1 MQQQSTFQ
9 PPTVTQSPRPSRPS
23 GPASGGPASLPISY
37 GHKPSTENV
46 GHTIV
51 DRASGLSMPSVI
63 GYATASLIFLFG
75 AGGTL
80 FSDMPGE
87 IGVYIAV
94 SVDPYL
100 GKDETLRMQIW
111 FSKCFAVRNSRGNIR
126 RPIA

>member
-46 GHTIV
+46 GHAIV
-51 DRASGLSMPSVI
+51 DRASGVSIPSVI

-87 IGVYIAV
+87 VKKAMLGGYMAG
-94 SVDPYL
+94 SV
-100 GKDETLRMQIW
+100 TLML
-111 FSKCFAVRNSRGNIR
+111 FSSFVDSHHRLASKS
-126 RPIA
+126 